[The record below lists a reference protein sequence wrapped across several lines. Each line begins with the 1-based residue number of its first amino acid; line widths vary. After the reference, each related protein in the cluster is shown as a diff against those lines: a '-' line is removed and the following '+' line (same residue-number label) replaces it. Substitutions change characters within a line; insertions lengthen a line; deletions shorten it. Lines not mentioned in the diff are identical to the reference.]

1 MKLMIKTMTGKD
13 LDIDM
18 ELAMSIRDLKVR
30 IEELVMISPEQ
41 QRLVCNGRILMN
53 DDVKLTD
60 LVSSERMAYSENVV
74 HMVLA
79 LRGG

>member
-1 MKLMIKTMTGKD
+1 MIKTMTGKD